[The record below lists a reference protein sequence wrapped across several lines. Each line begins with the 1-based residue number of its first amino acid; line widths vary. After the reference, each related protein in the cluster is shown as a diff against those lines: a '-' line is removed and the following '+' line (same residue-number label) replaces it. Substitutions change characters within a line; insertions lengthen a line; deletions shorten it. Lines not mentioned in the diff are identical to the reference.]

1 MTWRCKSS
9 RHTWMNGTQ
18 RSDDQQQ
25 THMRELAGHQCSS
38 AMLQLPGTQLQ
49 CCEPA
54 MASRLYITNIDHA
67 PQVEMLVMH
76 IHCAACTTRRL
87 YKTMPARQCYLV
99 TQCLQINK
107 LWLYRAHI
115 LRYPDM
121 ALHLGMLTQ
130 ARQSPHTALQRW
142 THHQQPATCI
152 CHVIH
157 ITSSEGWRMPSTH
170 LAIHALLQADF
181 KWPWLKT
188 FESSLQ
194 GGTDYSAF
202 CFPTR

>member
-76 IHCAACTTRRL
+76 IHCAACTTGRL
-87 YKTMPARQCYLV
+87 YKTMPARQCYLLIH
-99 TQCLQINK
+99 CLQNNK
-107 LWLYRAHI
+107 LWLNRAHM
-115 LRYPDM
+115 LRYSDT
-121 ALHLGMLTQ
+121 ALHLSMLMQ
-130 ARQSPHTALQRW
+130 ARQACMQHCSTKSSRSSLKNASASSCRSSHPVRGG
-142 THHQQPATCI
+142 
-152 CHVIH
+152 
-157 ITSSEGWRMPSTH
+157 TSWHSTS
-170 LAIHALLQADF
+170 
-181 KWPWLKT
+181 LKT
-188 FESSLQ
+188 ACK
-194 GGTDYSAF
+194 G
-202 CFPTR
+202 P